1 MGLLAKQE
9 MGFDCVGAM
18 VTANIEEA
26 KWHQE
31 GDHHSISTYLSKN
44 KHTAP
49 LVSSVFFFLTNYIQH
64 RFLWVYY
71 NLHEKIY
78 KFSIV

>member
-1 MGLLAKQE
+1 MGLLAMQE

-49 LVSSVFFFLTNYIQH
+49 LVSSVFFFPYK
-64 RFLWVYY
+64 
-71 NLHEKIY
+71 LH
-78 KFSIV
+78 ST